1 MTKQP
6 IPKMPTQPPTV
17 LIIGCGVAG
26 PVLAYLL
33 KQRGYAPLLFE
44 KVTRLG
50 DAGASLMLMPNG
62 LKVLGLI
69 PGLLASIRG
78 DSIDLQAFLDTTSDG
93 ETLGHSALPIKF
105 EQKYGTP
112 GLGVKRTEVNLK
124 LKKMVEDA
132 GVEVKEGWELED
144 IRETEHDVTAMFK
157 NGESVTGSF
166 LIGCDGI
173 KAVTR
178 KALLSKNG
186 IQEGI
191 PEFTGLTQVSPSR
204 SLARQPGCC

>member
-1 MTKQP
+1 
-6 IPKMPTQPPTV
+6 MPTSPPTV

-26 PVLAYLL
+26 PVLAYSLN
-33 KQRGYAPLLFE
+33 QRGYAPIIFE

-69 PGLLASIRG
+69 PGLLESIRR
-78 DSIDLQAFLDTTSDG
+78 DSTDLQAFLDMTSDG
-93 ETLGHSALPIKF
+93 ETLGHSELPLEF

-124 LKKMVEDA
+124 LKAMVEAA
-132 GVEVKEGWELED
+132 GVEVREGWELDD
-144 IRETEHDVTAMFK
+144 IQETAQDVTAIFT
-157 NGESVTGSF
+157 NGQFAKGSF

-173 KAVTR
+173 KAASR
-178 KALLSKNG
+178 RLLLSKNG
-186 IQEGI
+186 VQEGV
-191 PEFTGLTQVSPSR
+191 PEFTGLTQVSP
-204 SLARQPGCC
+204 